1 MKVLF
6 VCTGNTCRSP
16 MAESIAKT
24 LSDTHEFASRGI
36 SAFEGA
42 STSAN
47 TLQIIQ
53 DYQLSP
59 VSNAIPFTQDDLTY
73 DLILTMTA
81 SHKNYVKALF
91 PNDKTYTLIEFVNGT
106 SEDIMDPYGGSYP
119 IYEAT
124 YFELK
129 QHIEKLIAKLSD
141 SYS

>member
-16 MAESIAKT
+16 MAESIAKS
-24 LSDTHEFASRGI
+24 LSHEHEFASRGI
-36 SAFEGA
+36 SAMDGA
-42 STSAN
+42 ETSTN
-47 TLQIIQ
+47 TLKVIQ
-53 DYQLSP
+53 TYELKP
-59 VSNAIPFTQDDLTY
+59 VSNASLFTQNDLEY

-91 PNDKTYTLIEFVNGT
+91 PNDKTYTLIEYVNGV
-106 SEDIMDPYGGSYP
+106 SQDIMDPYGGSYP

-129 QHIEKLIAKLSD
+129 QHIEKLIAKLSEK
-141 SYS
+141 